1 MPPAA
6 PSAAPHACRSKDDED
21 EDDEDLS
28 GNKIVQFCKSLTSF
42 TDSYDGD
49 KFFTMQA
56 SSRAGGWAQ
65 PESIETTFWDWL
77 CAVGGASVS
86 GSSSAGIDAVCS
98 RCVGHQQPAASDW
111 HNTPSLH
118 PTLHCRTACA

>member
-1 MPPAA
+1 MLFMDWRGAVQQLNAA
-6 PSAAPHACRSKDDED
+6 CCYSAAPHACRSNDDED

-56 SSRAGGWAQ
+56 SR
-65 PESIETTFWDWL
+65 
-77 CAVGGASVS
+77 
-86 GSSSAGIDAVCS
+86 
-98 RCVGHQQPAASDW
+98 
-111 HNTPSLH
+111 
-118 PTLHCRTACA
+118 